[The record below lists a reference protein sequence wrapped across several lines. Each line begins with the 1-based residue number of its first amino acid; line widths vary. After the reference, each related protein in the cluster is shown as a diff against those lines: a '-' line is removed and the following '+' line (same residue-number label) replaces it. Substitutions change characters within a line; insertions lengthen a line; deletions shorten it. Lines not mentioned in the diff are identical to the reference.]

1 MVNLNI
7 LLPDDLHQQLKL
19 KAIRENKT
27 LKELVVELLEKAVK
41 NEKT

>member
-7 LLPDDLHQQLKL
+7 LLPDGLHQQLKL
-19 KAIRENKT
+19 KAIKESKT
-27 LKELVVELLEKAVK
+27 LKELVVELLEEAVK

>member
-7 LLPDDLHQQLKL
+7 LLPDGLHQKLKL
-19 KAIRENKT
+19 KAVKENKT
-27 LKELVVELLEKAVK
+27 LKELVVELLEDAVK